1 MPDREITPEELRAR
15 GVPLPK
21 GRTAAQHVAKD
32 TMTSLG
38 NRELT
43 SEMGKR
49 RTAAAAN
56 NLRTASTTMALPKMR
71 EPFQTLTDKGIPTN
85 TADAE
90 ELKKIRHW
98 SRLFYATHDLI
109 PLLIDIY
116 SRFPVI
122 GMDFNSKDPKI
133 TEFYRDMFLNQL
145 EYEEFLPALGREH
158 FTVGETNTLG
168 HFHDVLG
175 IWSKEEILNPDS
187 IHVTQSMFDSDERVQ
202 LMVKEIVDALRDP
215 QGDMNATE
223 GDLRRRQQE
232 YEMLAQNYPEMIE
245 AAARDEGLDISNVLL
260 SRTVN
265 RVAPG
270 DLRGTPH
277 LMRSF
282 RTLMME
288 ESLNAAQDA
297 VADRLY
303 SPFILATLGSPN
315 LGDGEPWIPT
325 EDELDNTRDLMDQ
338 ALAADFRLMVH
349 NFGLDIKSVFGREA
363 VPRFDQDYARIDKKL
378 MQAWG
383 IGEAL
388 ISGGSSSTYASSALN
403 REFVTQMMLAWQ
415 GNIRR
420 HMRRR
425 MEVIA
430 EAQEH
435 YDYEMKGGIRK
446 PIFREVVE
454 IDEETGVEYTRKV
467 PKLLIPD
474 VQFQT
479 LNLRD
484 EAQERQFLQTLKN
497 AGVPISD
504 ETLAVNIPIDFEEE
518 LERRATERVQ
528 KMIAE
533 SQAMKKAYEELRRHN
548 HPIPPE
554 LMQFMDAQKP
564 EAPAPAGE
572 EGEGEG
578 TEEVTPLGDSTSAD
592 EIERAQ
598 EIDTVGTESEEVGEG
613 SSSTPPAPKNRTRPP
628 ESDEQRSNSPRAA
641 KMAKDPS
648 SFGSSKKATY
658 KQVNAALRRMEAD
671 VTQVKDLV
679 ETDEFFESINR
690 EHEASFVRKN
700 VDEVYMALESVA
712 GGIRLGSIA
721 SPVAQETF
729 DIVEG
734 MLDQYELAFDFR
746 PDW

>member
-1 MPDREITPEELRAR
+1 MPKREINPEELRAR

-21 GRTAAQHVAKD
+21 GRTAANKVTKD
-32 TMTSLG
+32 TVAALS
-38 NRELT
+38 NRELAAD
-43 SEMGKR
+43 MGR
-49 RTAAAAN
+49 R
-56 NLRTASTTMALPKMR
+56 RTASTSMALPKMR
-71 EPFQTLTDKGIPTN
+71 EPLQSLTDKGIPIN
-85 TADAE
+85 TSDDK
-90 ELKKIRHW
+90 ELKKIRQW

-122 GMDFNSKDPKI
+122 GMDFNSKDAKI
-133 TEFYRDMFLNQL
+133 TEFYKEMFLNQL
-145 EYEEFLPALGREH
+145 NYEEFLPALGREH

-175 IWSKEEILNPDS
+175 IWSKEEILNPDY

-202 LMVKEIVDALRDP
+202 LMVKEIVDELRDP
-215 QGDMNATE
+215 MGDKDATE

-232 YEMLAQNYPEMIE
+232 FEMLAQNYPEMIE

-265 RVAPG
+265 KVSPG

-303 SPFILATLGSPN
+303 SPLILATLGIQN
-315 LGDGEPWIPT
+315 LGDDAGPWIPT
-325 EDELDNTRDLMDQ
+325 TDDLDETRDTLNE

-349 NFGLDIKSVFGREA
+349 HFGLDIKSVFGRES

-383 IGEAL
+383 VGEAL
-388 ISGGSSSTYASSALN
+388 ISGGGASTYASSALN
-403 REFVTQMMLAWQ
+403 REFVTQMMLSWQ
-415 GNIRR
+415 GSIRR
-420 HMRRR
+420 HMRKR

-435 YDYEMKGGIRK
+435 YDYEMKGGLRK
-446 PIFREVVE
+446 PLFREVVE
-454 IDEETGVEYTRKV
+454 IDEETGEEYVRKV

-474 VQFQT
+474 VRFET

-484 EAQERQFLQTLKN
+484 ESQERNFLQTLKN
-497 AGVPISD
+497 AGVPVSD
-504 ETLAVNIPIDFEEE
+504 QTLALNIPINFEEE
-518 LERRATERVQ
+518 LEQKATERVQ
-528 KMIAE
+528 KAIAE
-533 SQAMKKAYEELRRHN
+533 SQTMKRIYEECKAHN
-548 HPIPPE
+548 HPVLPE
-554 LMQFMDAQKP
+554 VEEFMKGAEASGDPDA
-564 EAPAPAGE
+564 

-578 TEEVTPLGDSTSAD
+578 SDGPLGDSTSQ
-592 EIERAQ
+592 EQIERGA
-598 EIDTVGTESEEVGEG
+598 EIDNIGNDSPDEAGAG
-613 SSSTPPAPKNRTRPP
+613 SSAAPMPPKNRTRPP
-628 ESDEQRSNSPRAA
+628 ESDEQRSNAPRSAR
-641 KMAKDPS
+641 KMSRDPS
-648 SFGSSKKATY
+648 SFRSSERATY
-658 KQVNAALRRMEAD
+658 KQVRAAIRRLEAD
-671 VTQVKDLV
+671 VTQVQDLV

-690 EHEASFVRKN
+690 EAEAAYVRKN
-700 VDEVYMALESVA
+700 IDEVYMSLESVA
-712 GGIRLGSIA
+712 GGARLGSMS
-721 SPVAQETF
+721 SPVAQEVF

-734 MLDQYELAFDFR
+734 MLDQYELAFGFR

>member
-1 MPDREITPEELRAR
+1 MPKREINPEEMRAR
-15 GVPLPK
+15 GLPLPRGK
-21 GRTAAQHVAKD
+21 TAAAKV
-32 TMTSLG
+32 TENTLAALN
-38 NRELT
+38 NREMA
-43 SEMGKR
+43 SEMGSR
-49 RTAAAAN
+49 
-56 NLRTASTTMALPKMR
+56 RTASTSMALPKMR
-71 EPFQTLTDKGIPTN
+71 EPFQTLKDKGIPIN
-85 TADAE
+85 TSDDE
-90 ELKKIRHW
+90 ELKKIRQW
-98 SRLFYATHDLI
+98 SRLFYTTHDLI

-122 GMDFNSKDPKI
+122 GMDFKSKDPKI
-133 TEFYRDMFLNQL
+133 TEFYSDMFLNQL
-145 EYEEFLPALGREH
+145 NYEEFLPALGREH

-175 IWSKEEILNPDS
+175 IWSKEEILNPDF

-202 LMVKEIVDALRDP
+202 LMVKEIVEALRDP
-215 QGDMNATE
+215 MGDKDATE

-232 YEMLAQNYPEMIE
+232 YEMLAANYPEMIE

-265 RVAPG
+265 RVSPN

-303 SPFILATLGSPN
+303 SPMILATLGIQN
-315 LGDGEPWIPT
+315 MGDEGGPWIPT
-325 EDELDNTRDLMDQ
+325 TDQLDETRDLLNQ

-349 NFGLDIKSVFGREA
+349 HFGLDIKSVFGRET

-383 IGEAL
+383 VGEAL
-388 ISGGSSSTYASSALN
+388 ISGGGSTTYASSALN

-415 GNIRR
+415 GSIRR
-420 HMRRR
+420 HMRKR

-435 YDYEMKGGIRK
+435 YDYEMKGGLRK
-446 PIFREVVE
+446 PLFREVVE
-454 IDEETGVEYTRKV
+454 IDEETGEEYVRKA

-474 VQFQT
+474 VEFQT

-484 EAQERQFLQTLKN
+484 EAQERNFLQTLRN

-504 ETLAVNIPIDFEEE
+504 QTLALNIPINFEEE
-518 LERRATERVQ
+518 LEKKATERVQ
-528 KMIAE
+528 KALAE
-533 SQAMKKAYEELRRHN
+533 SQTMKKTYEELKKKN

-554 LMQFMDAQKP
+554 VEEFMKGS
-564 EAPAPAGE
+564 EASGNAEEGE
-572 EGEGEG
+572 SEGEGEDAG
-578 TEEVTPLGDSTSAD
+578 GNLGDSTSAA
-592 EIERAQ
+592 EIERGA
-598 EIDTVGTESEEVGEG
+598 EVDTIGTD
-613 SSSTPPAPKNRTRPP
+613 TPAAGAAGGGGAPAAPLPTKNRARPA
-628 ESDEQRSNSPRAA
+628 ESDEQRSGSPRSAT
-641 KMAKDPS
+641 KRMGRNPS
-648 SFGSSKKATY
+648 SFGSSERATY
-658 KQVNAALRRMEAD
+658 RQVKSALRRMEAD
-671 VTQVKDLV
+671 LTQVKDLI
-679 ETDEFFESINR
+679 ETDEFFASINR
-690 EHEASFVRKN
+690 ESEAEFVRKN
-700 VDEVYMALESVA
+700 IDEVFMSLEGVV
-712 GGIRLGSIA
+712 GGVRLGSMA
-721 SPVAQETF
+721 SPLAQEVFET
-729 DIVEG
+729 VEG
-734 MLDQYELAFDFR
+734 MLDQYELTYDFR